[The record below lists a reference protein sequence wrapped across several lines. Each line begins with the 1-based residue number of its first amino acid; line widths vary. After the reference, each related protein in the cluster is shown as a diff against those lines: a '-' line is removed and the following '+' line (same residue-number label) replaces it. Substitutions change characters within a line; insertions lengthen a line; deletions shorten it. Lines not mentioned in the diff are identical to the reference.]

1 MSNAVRALGG
11 TYSQKAIEDI
21 VESSFEHA
29 ARFWGESLFLRRR
42 LAHQDWRKYVT
53 IVSGA
58 DMATNSVD
66 FPATFSRIRSQGR
79 GLILTTAYLGNPA
92 IAAVTWGRM
101 LGKIHVV
108 ADFESQPMMK
118 AWSTDLAGLP
128 CVKIVERSEAATIV
142 PKLLQNGGTIFM
154 IGEHARLGR
163 KGVSVQWLGRE
174 IKAYRTIGL
183 LSARYDAVVLPVACT
198 RNRGPFSFNMQV
210 GHPIDPAASNLDPDV
225 IVQSTVA
232 SLASEVM
239 RTPEQYLW
247 ASWNSV
253 ASRAS
258 ADEEAPARRN
268 SRFDSGVERTF
279 RR

>member
-1 MSNAVRALGG
+1 MSNAIRALGA
-11 TYSQKAIEDI
+11 TYSPSAIEEI

-42 LAHQDWRKYVT
+42 LAHQDWRKYVL
-53 IVSGA
+53 IESGG
-58 DMATNSVD
+58 DATNAVD
-66 FPATFSRIRSQGR
+66 FPATYSQLRSQGR

-101 LGKIHVV
+101 LGRIHVV

-118 AWSTDLAGLP
+118 AWSRDLEGLP
-128 CVKIVERSEAATIV
+128 CVTIIERGEAARLV
-142 PKLLQNGGTIFM
+142 PKVLDGGGTIFT

-163 KGVSVQWLGRE
+163 KGVDVKWLGRE

-198 RNRGPFSFNMQV
+198 RKRGPFSFVMQM
-210 GHPIDPAASNLDPDV
+210 GQPIDPAANHRDPDA
-225 IVQSTVA
+225 IVRATIA
-232 SLASEVM
+232 SLESAVM
-239 RTPEQYLW
+239 RIPEQYLW
-247 ASWNSV
+247 ASWSSV

-258 ADEEAPARRN
+258 ANEESATRRRV
-268 SRFDSGVERTF
+268 RFESGVERTL